1 MCLIGFDLNLT
12 ERMKKERFIMIDVL
26 AFILLA
32 VLGFA
37 AMGCV
42 YYLCEVDKSF
52 EDDNRRRILV
62 TTNKTVNNNGNDAA

>member
-1 MCLIGFDLNLT
+1 
-12 ERMKKERFIMIDVL
+12 MIDVL
-26 AFILLA
+26 AFMLLA